1 MNVFNK
7 LKISNIILIMIYYI
21 LMPIKGV
28 FTGKF
33 LDMKKLTLFDSS
45 YFVILDTGLYLYE
58 LNGLKFFII
67 FEFNNEL
74 KETQKAINIAELY
87 DEYNAY
93 IFCLVNE
100 YLFIFNEYTKNIYY
114 RKINEIEEFINY
126 YYNILP
132 YKAENKNISFLIVF
146 NNDTN
151 NLYFYFYN
159 FKVDED
165 INKPILVKF
174 SGMNIQNKM
183 IRCQINSNL
192 TFIYC
197 FYYSKDNKQN
207 ILTTTIFYVK
217 DMNLIRN
224 KTYIIF
230 ETNKDINQIKVA
242 KSYNDNFFLCFSN
255 YKTPICFINDYL
267 YNFNKIDCDHY
278 NEWNSGYKVLYFK
291 ETDDFMLISKTYL
304 VSTIFNNANNSIK
317 ECNNGNMFSMQA
329 SAYSL
334 IYNNGYQP
342 INFETFSNY
351 IKFNNLTNISIQENN
366 NPSECIE
373 EIKDIIYN
381 LQNKEELIEN
391 LNELIKN
398 KINKNYIEENNEIII
413 TKEEMTISFTST
425 YIQQMNINKNST
437 TINLGQCER
446 DLKNAY
452 NISEKSNLYILKIDK
467 EQKGRN
473 YPVIEYEVFYP
484 LNNGKMEI
492 LNLSFYENSNIEIYI
507 PIKINGTID
516 KYNLKSNYYN
526 DICSKTTSESNID
539 IPLNDRKNEFIKNNM
554 SLCEDNCELS
564 GYDKENK
571 KAKCS
576 CAVKTSLTLDNNEI
590 NSKNLLENFIDIKAI
605 ANIEI
610 IKCYKIVF
618 DINNLKNNYGSF
630 IIISIFI
637 LFIFC
642 IIIFYCK
649 SLNNL
654 INEINKIIKAI
665 YYNRNQITK
674 NEPIYSNK
682 RKNTKKTTKRTS
694 TKNLKTHDWNSEK
707 SKIKNKSLKKKKN
720 IANK

>member
-1 MNVFNK
+1 MNSFNK

-165 INKPILVKF
+165 INKPILIKF

-207 ILTTTIFYVK
+207 ILTTTIFYIK

-242 KSYNDNFFLCFSN
+242 KSYNDTLFS
-255 YKTPICFINDYL
+255 
-267 YNFNKIDCDHY
+267 
-278 NEWNSGYKVLYFK
+278 
-291 ETDDFMLISKTYL
+291 
-304 VSTIFNNANNSIK
+304 
-317 ECNNGNMFSMQA
+317 
-329 SAYSL
+329 
-334 IYNNGYQP
+334 
-342 INFETFSNY
+342 
-351 IKFNNLTNISIQENN
+351 
-366 NPSECIE
+366 
-373 EIKDIIYN
+373 
-381 LQNKEELIEN
+381 
-391 LNELIKN
+391 
-398 KINKNYIEENNEIII
+398 
-413 TKEEMTISFTST
+413 
-425 YIQQMNINKNST
+425 
-437 TINLGQCER
+437 
-446 DLKNAY
+446 
-452 NISEKSNLYILKIDK
+452 
-467 EQKGRN
+467 
-473 YPVIEYEVFYP
+473 
-484 LNNGKMEI
+484 
-492 LNLSFYENSNIEIYI
+492 
-507 PIKINGTID
+507 
-516 KYNLKSNYYN
+516 
-526 DICSKTTSESNID
+526 
-539 IPLNDRKNEFIKNNM
+539 
-554 SLCEDNCELS
+554 
-564 GYDKENK
+564 
-571 KAKCS
+571 
-576 CAVKTSLTLDNNEI
+576 
-590 NSKNLLENFIDIKAI
+590 
-605 ANIEI
+605 
-610 IKCYKIVF
+610 
-618 DINNLKNNYGSF
+618 
-630 IIISIFI
+630 
-637 LFIFC
+637 
-642 IIIFYCK
+642 
-649 SLNNL
+649 
-654 INEINKIIKAI
+654 
-665 YYNRNQITK
+665 
-674 NEPIYSNK
+674 
-682 RKNTKKTTKRTS
+682 
-694 TKNLKTHDWNSEK
+694 
-707 SKIKNKSLKKKKN
+707 
-720 IANK
+720 